1 VRVAEA
7 ELRVD
12 QIQELA
18 DQMGEITK
26 AGTGMDIRFTV
37 RVEVTPG
44 AASPDAVGKLGEALA
59 KVSEK
64 LVLG

>member
-1 VRVAEA
+1 
-7 ELRVD
+7 
-12 QIQELA
+12 
-18 DQMGEITK
+18 
-26 AGTGMDIRFTV
+26 MDIRFTV